1 MAGIL
6 EYQFES
12 RWKNF
17 NFEIIRE
24 FFRLTKALVQSN
36 QTKLV
41 PISHYQMYFEKF

>member
-12 RWKNF
+12 RWKTL
-17 NFEIIRE
+17 NFETIRE
-24 FFRLTKALVQSN
+24 FFRLTIALVQSN

-41 PISHYQMYFEKF
+41 PISHYQLLFEKP